1 MIRGGRGEQ
10 SQTTAEQEAD
20 HGHQTKDRRAC
31 NSIGGF
37 CQRKR
42 RPFPPPPET
51 AQLGNE
57 LTNVKQLG
65 LGENV
70 ERAETETEQI
80 VAIWGRCGGEKES
93 GES

>member
-1 MIRGGRGEQ
+1 MATRLKIKEPAIA
-10 SQTTAEQEAD
+10 SEASAS
-20 HGHQTKDRRAC
+20 G
-31 NSIGGF
+31 
-37 CQRKR
+37 KR
-42 RPFPPPPET
+42 RPSPPPPET

-57 LTNVKQLG
+57 LTNAKQLG